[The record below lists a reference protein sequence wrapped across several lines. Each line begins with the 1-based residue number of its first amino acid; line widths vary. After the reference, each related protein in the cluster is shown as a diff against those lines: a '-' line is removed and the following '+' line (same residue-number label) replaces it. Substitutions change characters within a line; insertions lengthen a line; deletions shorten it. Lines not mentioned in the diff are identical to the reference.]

1 MSVKIKKKICLLE
14 MFATEQVQISEEL
27 DTLSERYS
35 NTLGEKQAT
44 DSLIIGRKTY
54 VASNN

>member
-1 MSVKIKKKICLLE
+1 MKIKKKICLLE